1 MAREIGIISIC
12 EALSHATDFI
22 SEALFEKATLMT
34 FAHDGLRDSLTH
46 LAAPPYFYENLRREL
61 ITADRNKSRL
71 TLIRFQLFAQTDL
84 VDPPAESFSQGNH
97 LRSRDSLYEVAILS
111 FAEFLK
117 SVTRAE
123 DLCARLGQLEFT
135 LILKG
140 AHEVGEHLSQRVIT
154 GWKMDSFSC
163 QSALVSAQRGESSLE
178 ILNRLDN
185 QELRGTS
192 PR

>member
-1 MAREIGIISIC
+1 MVRKIGTISIC
-12 EALSHATDFI
+12 EAISHATDFI
-22 SEALFEKATLMT
+22 SEDVFEKATQMT

-71 TLIRFQLFAQTDL
+71 TLIRFQLFAEPDSG
-84 VDPPAESFSQGNH
+84 DSPSESSSQGSQA
-97 LRSRDSLYEVAILS
+97 RSRDSLYEVAILS

-140 AHEVGEHLSQRVIT
+140 AREIGDHLSHRVVT
-154 GWKMDSFSC
+154 GWKMDYFSC
-163 QSALVSAQRGESSLE
+163 KSALVSAQRGESSLE

-185 QELRGTS
+185 QELRGT
-192 PR
+192 PQR

>member
-1 MAREIGIISIC
+1 
-12 EALSHATDFI
+12 
-22 SEALFEKATLMT
+22 MT

-61 ITADRNKSRL
+61 ITANRNKSSL
-71 TLIRFQLFAQTDL
+71 TLIRFQIFAETSQLNSLSTQSPREDAS
-84 VDPPAESFSQGNH
+84 PAIS
-97 LRSRDSLYEVAILS
+97 SLYEVAIIS

-117 SVTRAE
+117 SVTRTE

-140 AHEVGEHLSQRVIT
+140 THDVGNHLARRVVT
-154 GWKMDSFSC
+154 GWKMDSFTCRS
-163 QSALVSAQRGESSLE
+163 SLVSSQLGESSLE

-192 PR
+192 QR